1 MSHPA
6 PTRLR
11 VLQVVARRPDGTHFL
26 MFDKLEGDVTAR
38 EALFSPSGDEWVVVA
53 LAFVSGKTNDAVIS
67 VTIKP
72 RNPAQLLHPGDL
84 LASRAAI
91 ERSP

>member
-1 MSHPA
+1 MSKPGS
-6 PTRLR
+6 TRVR
-11 VLQVVARRPDGTHFL
+11 VRHVVARRPDGTHFL

-38 EALFSPSGDEWVVVA
+38 DVLFSPSGDEWVVFA
-53 LAFVSGKTNDAVIS
+53 PAFVSGKGNDAVIS

-72 RNPAQLLHPGDL
+72 RNPTQLLHPGDL

-91 ERSP
+91 EKSP